1 MSLKSLFFLNSDIP
15 NDKLGIINIQ
25 QQTKHEYLKQ
35 KRLAPTIEIR
45 LDVKLS
51 SRVSKTSAKPH

>member
-1 MSLKSLFFLNSDIP
+1 M
-15 NDKLGIINIQ
+15 INWEEQIFNNKQ
-25 QQTKHEYLKQ
+25 KHEYLKQ

-51 SRVSKTSAKPH
+51 SRVSKTSAKHH

>member
-1 MSLKSLFFLNSDIP
+1 MSLKSLFFLNCDIP

-51 SRVSKTSAKPH
+51 SRVSKTSAKHH

>member
-51 SRVSKTSAKPH
+51 SRVSKT